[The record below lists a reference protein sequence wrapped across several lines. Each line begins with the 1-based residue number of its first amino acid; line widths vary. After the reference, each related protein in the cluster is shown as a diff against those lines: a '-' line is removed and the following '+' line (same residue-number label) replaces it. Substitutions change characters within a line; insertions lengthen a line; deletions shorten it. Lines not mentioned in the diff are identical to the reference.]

1 MTSDWPWFIHF
12 RQRMSDFWWFWQ
24 KRYVRVYKSCQ
35 IDKLFLIQVTIL
47 KILKILNFY
56 PFYLFYSEVE
66 GKYLDLSHFH
76 YNPAE
81 FVLTWQIQTSYA
93 YVIWISRTWFLSIKI
108 IKNFM
113 IFMNFQEYTRGKNHV
128 YSWIE
133 ISCWDGFSGFC
144 PKMQIFIIFD
154 DFSMNLAHFA
164 LGRWFFWWILWIF
177 AFWLGLKLSHQPAKK
192 YLEIRLSCQ
201 RSNFNLRLSQFG
213 KNL

>member
-1 MTSDWPWFIHF
+1 M
-12 RQRMSDFWWFWQ
+12 
-24 KRYVRVYKSCQ
+24 YKSCQ

-81 FVLTWQIQTSYA
+81 FVLTWQIQTSSLRNLNFPD
-93 YVIWISRTWFLSIKI
+93 VIFIYRNHQKWFWWIF
-108 IKNFM
+108 
-113 IFMNFQEYTRGKNHV
+113 FMNFQEYTRGKNHV

-133 ISCWDGFSGFC
+133 ISCWDGFSGSC

-177 AFWLGLKLSHQPAKK
+177 AFWLGQKLSHQP
-192 YLEIRLSCQ
+192 E
-201 RSNFNLRLSQFG
+201 
-213 KNL
+213 KNI

>member
-1 MTSDWPWFIHF
+1 M
-12 RQRMSDFWWFWQ
+12 
-24 KRYVRVYKSCQ
+24 
-35 IDKLFLIQVTIL
+35 TIL

-81 FVLTWQIQTSYA
+81 FVLTWQIQTSSLRNLNFPDVIFIYRNHQKLILLDFFHEFSRIYA
-93 YVIWISRTWFLSIKI
+93 WEKSCLFLNRDLLLRWIFWILPENADFYHFWWFFNEFSAFCTWA
-108 IKNFM
+108 M
-113 IFMNFQEYTRGKNHV
+113 ILLMNFVNFCILIRPKTFPPTR
-128 YSWIE
+128 
-133 ISCWDGFSGFC
+133 
-144 PKMQIFIIFD
+144 
-154 DFSMNLAHFA
+154 
-164 LGRWFFWWILWIF
+164 
-177 AFWLGLKLSHQPAKK
+177 KK

>member
-1 MTSDWPWFIHF
+1 MTYLIFIIIQLNLCS
-12 RQRMSDFWWFWQ
+12 RDKS
-24 KRYVRVYKSCQ
+24 KR
-35 IDKLFLIQVTIL
+35 
-47 KILKILNFY
+47 
-56 PFYLFYSEVE
+56 P
-66 GKYLDLSHFH
+66 
-76 YNPAE
+76 
-81 FVLTWQIQTSYA
+81 A

-177 AFWLGLKLSHQPAKK
+177 AFWLGQKLSHQPEKK
-192 YLEIRLSCQ
+192 ISRNQ
-201 RSNFNLRLSQFG
+201 IIVPKVKF
-213 KNL
+213 